1 MQHLSRAK
9 PYPLDQVINLVKIH
23 GNWCGPNWTGGKNV
37 QASEYTGSW
46 NYPAISKLDKACRT
60 HDKECASRG
69 NKGCCARDDAKLVRT
84 ALKESLNPINII
96 FRPAYAA
103 TAAAVANGINLA
115 SLTRKC

>member
-1 MQHLSRAK
+1 MS
-9 PYPLDQVINLVKIH
+9 QVIYLAKIH

-37 QASEYTGSW
+37 AASEYRGDW
-46 NYPAISKLDKACRT
+46 NGPAVSKLDEACRL

-69 NKGCCARDDAKLVRT
+69 DKGCCSKDDAKLVRT
-84 ALKESLNPINII
+84 ALKESLNPINIL
-96 FRPAYAA
+96 FRPGYAA